1 MKRLFVVFIALIM
14 VLSGVVGCSS
24 SKTETAVPTTTAT
37 TTNTT
42 ANTASG
48 SKDNRVEIT
57 YFYESDACF
66 CLNLA
71 SQWID
76 TIMNDYGNYLADGT
90 MTFAKYDTTD
100 SANSAIQAAY
110 DSPAYSFYIT
120 TWKDGVS
127 NRKAVNTIWMYT
139 DTTGK
144 NEVLKQKFF
153 NTLHKEI
160 DNALNAI

>member
-1 MKRLFVVFIALIM
+1 MKRLFVVFIALIS

-24 SKTETAVPTTTAT
+24 SKTETTTAT
-37 TTNTT
+37 
-42 ANTASG
+42 NTASG
-48 SKDNRVEIT
+48 ITGTKDNCVEIT

-76 TIMNDYGNYLADGT
+76 TIMNDYEKYLADGT
-90 MTFAKYDTTD
+90 ITFAKYDTTD

-153 NTLHKEI
+153 NTLHREI